1 MTRTTPKR
9 LANAPAASGRPKLA
23 DTGSRIFSA
32 RDAAEFRV
40 AARRITREL
49 VADPA
54 AAKAFLIQSGFLN
67 KSGKLAAP
75 YRATRKV

>member
-1 MTRTTPKR
+1 MTKTTPTRTGSTR
-9 LANAPAASGRPKLA
+9 AASERPKSA